1 MQIGGSVPS
10 RSNCGK
16 VPRRPPPTPHL
27 NPGQDLPPPRILS
40 GPAHW
45 AATSPSIRKS
55 RTVPGWGQ
63 VQYEDGLVPLAR
75 ILRIVNNQF
84 TYPRLL
90 SAFLVSSSNICCS
103 SATGSGGGRFDTYRF
118 SLASILSARCR

>member
-40 GPAHW
+40 GPAHH
-45 AATSPSIRKS
+45 
-55 RTVPGWGQ
+55 
-63 VQYEDGLVPLAR
+63 VQ
-75 ILRIVNNQF
+75 
-84 TYPRLL
+84 THL
-90 SAFLVSSSNICCS
+90 S
-103 SATGSGGGRFDTYRF
+103 
-118 SLASILSARCR
+118 SLAFDLTVDPGFVEV